1 MELSAFAKTN
11 TAARLRAAA
20 SRGALSHA
28 LILSGAGDRNAAAH
42 YAAAALECTGTDKP
56 CLVCAHC
63 RKVLADIHQTQNH
76 LFIYLRFCRNDII
89 ACSITK

>member
-42 YAAAALECTGTDKP
+42 YAAAALECTGSYEQ
-56 CLVCAHC
+56 AG
-63 RKVLADIHQTQNH
+63 I
-76 LFIYLRFCRNDII
+76 FYFSII
-89 ACSITK
+89 SIALSG